1 MNIGQVGSSYLH
13 TTSHAQ
19 NGQGL
24 QSAVAPVKQA
34 ETLTRINATQ
44 NTSNTENK
52 PNSQH
57 AETDKNADEVA
68 SQYNRLSKNVNNY
81 QPKNEHENTDP
92 KGKESN
98 ANKESGVA
106 DNPQRLSEEDL
117 EEVKELAKRDRE
129 VRTHEQAHM
138 ATAGQYARGG
148 INLETKTG
156 PDGKSYAV
164 SGHVNIDTSPV
175 PNNPQATIQKANR
188 IRAAAMAPAE
198 PSSQDRSVASEATRM
213 ATEARAELAKEQ
225 SQDTKETLEA
235 TGNDSKPV
243 QKNGQDST
251 DNETNN
257 ETRASSEYRKIAGLD
272 SNQAQQQTLHH
283 VV

>member
-1 MNIGQVGSSYLH
+1 MNIGQVGSSFLH
-13 TTSHAQ
+13 TTSNAQ
-19 NGQGL
+19 TAQGL
-24 QSAVAPVKQA
+24 QSTVTPVKQA

-44 NTSNTENK
+44 NTPNAENK

-57 AETDKNADEVA
+57 PETDKNADEVA
-68 SQYNRLSKNVNNY
+68 AQYNRLGKNVNNY
-81 QPKNEHENTDP
+81 QPKDEHENSDQ
-92 KGKESN
+92 K
-98 ANKESGVA
+98 NKETNTNNESRSA
-106 DNPQRLSEEDL
+106 DNPQRLSEEEL
-117 EEVKELAKRDRE
+117 EQVKEMAKRDRE

-175 PNNPQATIQKANR
+175 PNNPEATIQKANR

-198 PSSQDRSVASEATRM
+198 PSSQDRSVASEATKM
-213 ATEARAELAKEQ
+213 ATDARAELAKEQ
-225 SQDTKETLEA
+225 NGKTKEPLKAAGDDTGSGQKEA
-235 TGNDSKPV
+235 L
-243 QKNGQDST
+243 
-251 DNETNN
+251 DNTEN

-272 SNQAQQQTLHH
+272 SSQTQQHILHH